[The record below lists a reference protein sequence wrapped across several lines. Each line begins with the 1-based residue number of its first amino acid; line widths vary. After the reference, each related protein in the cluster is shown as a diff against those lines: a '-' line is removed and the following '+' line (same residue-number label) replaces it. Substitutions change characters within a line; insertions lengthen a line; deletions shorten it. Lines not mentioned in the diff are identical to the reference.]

1 MLAFI
6 AFIKPFASA
15 IGAVAGWALADW
27 KRIVALLAVLALVG
41 AYVVGDVR
49 GRQAEAKAW
58 QAKYD
63 AQAKAFIAAADRAA
77 TEEHNRQV
85 TAVAAAQAD
94 FDKQMRARD
103 KADAEKTAAL
113 DKEIASYEAQ
123 LAKAGRSCPIT
134 PDDLQHLGVL
144 NAKP

>member
-1 MLAFI
+1 MLAAL

-103 KADAEKTAAL
+103 KADAAKTAEME
-113 DKEIASYEAQ
+113 KQIAAYESV
-123 LAKAGRSCPIT
+123 LAKAGRSCALG
-134 PDDLQHLGVL
+134 PDDLRALGL
-144 NAKP
+144 FNAKP